1 MCIKGHTLKSTRKHF
16 ENSKCVECNAV
27 NPGYDQNK
35 QPPNK
40 QQILSFLNKY
50 NITQIPFGT
59 SNEKKTAKK
68 WQNRGY
74 DVKYPLHFAALTSNV
89 NEINKL
95 CRQKHINIEE
105 KRTDDL
111 DKTPFGY
118 ASRYNQLE
126 SVIALIKNG
135 ANPFPPTDK
144 RNMSPYEKAIRYKH
158 KA

>member
-50 NITQIPFGT
+50 NITQIPFGP
-59 SNEKKTAKK
+59 AKK
-68 WQNRGY
+68 LAQSFKNWQKKGY
-74 DVKYPLHFAALTSNV
+74 DVKYPLHFAALTGNV

-95 CRQKHINIEE
+95 CKQKHINIEE
-105 KRTDDL
+105 KRTEDN
-111 DKTPFGY
+111 DKTPLGY
-118 ASRYNQLE
+118 ACYYNQLE

-135 ANPFPPTDK
+135 VNPFP
-144 RNMSPYEKAIRYKH
+144 
-158 KA
+158 